1 MLETIPFNFLGIRV
15 LEGCS
20 PSMRKVLKE
29 GRLYLL
35 SSSYAEVSGEPYTL
49 RSVGEANSYGEG
61 LYNVRGAK
69 EQPISVGIHAV
80 VGKNG
85 EGKSSFVELM
95 LRIINNFACFS
106 GFTADHD
113 TLEPVCGLRAIL
125 YYERSGLVWALASEK
140 DDQID
145 VYCDGSI
152 VCACSQNDDA
162 MASKAAIRSAMGENL
177 FYTLVVNYSL
187 YAYNSNILD
196 HETKEGE
203 SWIDALFHKNDSY
216 QTPVVLNPMRVS
228 GNIDINKEEYLS
240 RQRLMALY
248 TYSGGMLEACRISDT
263 QKAEGFAYKLEDESK
278 FVTHTLKKYFHDVR
292 PYHLAWAEM
301 ERLKDHLNDKEYL
314 LKHGHDNMCRNF
326 LKFWSVFT
334 KDLSKM
340 KNLVTLLSDDHKYY
354 EYTHSVPSDLNDYLG
369 IFEQMFEVLDI
380 ENSEQVISSLR
391 SFRVSTLDWLSYS
404 QLYRLLVIFVVW
416 DELNKNADT
425 CVRGSLDEAIAKRH
439 EPKYAAM
446 LYILYK
452 VIEILQTYAPYTN
465 PDRDHTRDNTFK
477 VMSYDYKDFAEMK
490 GLRRDVQELLHTDD
504 YTTLKLRQTISYL
517 KRITQKECNIV
528 KLLHKIRQKHVWIDA
543 SEEDYK
549 KDGYRYI
556 SFRDL
561 KLTTGKLF
569 SPTYLSEIAEQLPP
583 PIFEGDIIV
592 LDKNGE
598 RYAMSLLSSGQ
609 TQLIY
614 SISTMLYHLRNL
626 DCKVPEGKIQ
636 YSNVSIIFEE
646 VELYFHPE
654 YQRQFV
660 SEMLKQIEQAQLEN
674 IRAISICIVT
684 HSPFVLSDIMRSNSL
699 YLQKGYAK
707 TDNTNETFGANLYD
721 LMQDSFFLEDN
732 AIGVIATEYLRSLI
746 QKKNNGETISESELA
761 MVGDNII
768 SHYLQSSTREE

>member
-1 MLETIPFNFLGIRV
+1 MQETTSFNFLGIRV

-20 PSMRKVLKE
+20 HSMKKVLE
-29 GRLYLL
+29 NGHLYLL
-35 SSSYAEVSGEPYTL
+35 SSRYVEETGKPYTL
-49 RSVGEANSYGEG
+49 RLVGEANRNEG
-61 LYNVRGAK
+61 KLYNVRGANGNL
-69 EQPISVGIHAV
+69 ISVGVHAV

-95 LRIINNFACFS
+95 LRIINNFACFA
-106 GFTADHD
+106 GYTVDHD
-113 TLEPVCGLRAIL
+113 TLEPVCDLRAIF
-125 YYERSGLVWALASEK
+125 YYERGGQVWAIVSEK
-140 DDQID
+140 DDQVD
-145 VYCDGSI
+145 VYCDGSL
-152 VCACSQNDDA
+152 VCACKQSDDA
-162 MASKAAIRSAMGENL
+162 MESKAAIRAAIGDNL

-187 YAYNSNILD
+187 YAYNSKILD
-196 HETKEGE
+196 RETREGE

-248 TYSGGMLEACRISDT
+248 TYSGGMSETCRISDT
-263 QKAEGFAYKLEDESK
+263 QTAEGYAYKFEKESK
-278 FVTHTLKKYFHDVR
+278 FVTHTIKKYFHDVR

-301 ERLKDHLNDKEYL
+301 ERLKNHLNDKEYL

-326 LKFWSVFT
+326 LGFWNVFAQ
-334 KDLSKM
+334 DMSQM
-340 KNLVTLLSDDHKYY
+340 KNLVKLLSDDRKYY
-354 EYTHSVPSDLNDYLG
+354 EYTHNVPSDLNEYLG
-369 IFEQMFEVLDI
+369 IFEQLFETLEI
-380 ENSEQVISSLR
+380 EDGKQIVSSLR

-404 QLYRLLVIFVVW
+404 QLYRLLVIIVVW
-416 DELNKNADT
+416 DELKKNPET
-425 CVRGSLDEAIAKRH
+425 CVKGALDDAIAKRN

-446 LYILYK
+446 LYVLYK

-465 PDRDHTRDNTFK
+465 PDRDHTRDNTFNALL
-477 VMSYDYKDFAEMK
+477 YDYKDFPEMN
-490 GLRRDVQELLHTDD
+490 GLRRDVQEVLHTND

-517 KRITQKECNIV
+517 KRITKKDCNIM
-528 KLLHKIRQKHVWIDA
+528 KLLHKLKQKHVWIDA

-549 KDGYRYI
+549 EEGYRYI

-561 KLTTGKLF
+561 KLTTGQLF
-569 SPTYLSEIAEQLPP
+569 APTTLSEIAEQLPP

-592 LDKNGE
+592 LDKDGD
-598 RYAMSLLSSGQ
+598 RYPMSFLSSGQ
-609 TQLIY
+609 TQMIY

-636 YSNVSIIFEE
+636 YGNISIIFEE

-660 SEMLKQIEQAQLEN
+660 NEMLKQIEQAQLEN

-699 YLQKGYAK
+699 YLQRGLPK

-732 AIGVIATEYLRSLI
+732 AIGVIATEYLRQLI
-746 QKKNNGETISESELA
+746 QKKNNVETISESELA
-761 MVGDNII
+761 MVGDKLI